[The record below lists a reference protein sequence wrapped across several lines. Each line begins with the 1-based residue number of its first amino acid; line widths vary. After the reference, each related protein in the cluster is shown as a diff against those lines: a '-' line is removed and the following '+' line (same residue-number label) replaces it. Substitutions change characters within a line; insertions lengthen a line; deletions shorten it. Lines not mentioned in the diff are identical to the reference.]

1 MLKTIVGFDY
11 LSDDDFL
18 MLNDVIEAIK
28 KEFDVIISEK
38 QLLTLAS
45 KELFKV
51 DLRGILSLRAIGGKE
66 ANPYYT
72 INKSEVLKLV
82 EIVQPTKD
90 ATRQKSEG
98 SMPIKGKPE
107 TLRSWI
113 KCVVVHEKGL
123 SLNDEMHMGFQQE
136 LIRRAREYGYED
148 EGSVKR
154 AWSKLELKSAKK

>member
-82 EIVQPTKD
+82 E
-90 ATRQKSEG
+90 
-98 SMPIKGKPE
+98 
-107 TLRSWI
+107 
-113 KCVVVHEKGL
+113 
-123 SLNDEMHMGFQQE
+123 
-136 LIRRAREYGYED
+136 
-148 EGSVKR
+148 
-154 AWSKLELKSAKK
+154 